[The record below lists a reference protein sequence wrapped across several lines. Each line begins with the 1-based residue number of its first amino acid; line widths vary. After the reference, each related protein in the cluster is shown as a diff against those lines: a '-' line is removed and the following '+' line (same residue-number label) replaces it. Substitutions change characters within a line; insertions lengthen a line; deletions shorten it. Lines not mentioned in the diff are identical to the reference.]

1 MKTGFSILI
10 LTLVWLTEAMAV
22 SNLKV
27 VVSIKPF
34 HSLVSAVMQ
43 GVSEPILL
51 LNGNSSPHSF
61 FLRPSDADSLQNAT
75 LVFWGGERLEQFL
88 AKPIK
93 SLAASAKLVSLQ
105 ETPGLKFWPL
115 RSGKNRQKIEN
126 EESLDHSQ
134 LSNENENGRP
144 IGVDPHIWLDPLN
157 AKMITQNIVQI
168 LSDLDPENAKI
179 IRSNGKKAVIRLND
193 LDQQLRA
200 EMSGIS
206 ARGYMVFHDA
216 FQYFEKRYLL
226 YNIGS
231 VTSRVGHAS
240 SVLRLREVRE
250 TIKKNKVRCIF
261 YEPQFS
267 PKQVQTVIAG
277 TSVKKGEL
285 DPLGAGLVPGVELY
299 FILLNNLSRSL
310 RTCLS

>member
-1 MKTGFSILI
+1 MKTGFCFILI
-10 LTLVWLTEAMAV
+10 LPLLWLTEAMAG
-22 SNLKV
+22 SDLKV

-61 FLRPSDADSLQNAT
+61 SLRPSDADSLQNAT

-88 AKPIK
+88 AKPIH

-105 ETPGLKFWPL
+105 ETPGLRFWPL

-126 EESLDHSQ
+126 EASLDRQ
-134 LSNENENGRP
+134 RSNENENGWP
-144 IGVDPHIWLDPLN
+144 LGVDPHIWLDPLN

-179 IRSNGKKAVIRLND
+179 IRSNGEKAVIRLNE
-193 LDQQLRA
+193 LDQQLRT
-200 EMSGIS
+200 EMSDVS
-206 ARGYMVFHDA
+206 ARVYMVFHDA
-216 FQYFEKRYLL
+216 FQYFEKRYQLN
-226 YNIGS
+226 YIGS
-231 VTSRVGHAS
+231 VTHRVGHAS
-240 SVLRLREVRE
+240 SVRRLREVRK

-267 PKQVQTVIAG
+267 PKLVQTVIAG
-277 TSVKKGEL
+277 SSVKKGEL

-299 FILLNNLSRSL
+299 FTLLNNLSRSL

>member
-1 MKTGFSILI
+1 MKTGFCFILI
-10 LTLVWLTEAMAV
+10 LPLLWLTEAMAG
-22 SNLKV
+22 SDLKV

-61 FLRPSDADSLQNAT
+61 SLRPSDADSLQNAT

-88 AKPIK
+88 AKPIH

-105 ETPGLKFWPL
+105 ETPGLRFWPL

-126 EESLDHSQ
+126 EASLDRQ
-134 LSNENENGRP
+134 LSNENENGWP
-144 IGVDPHIWLDPLN
+144 LGVDPHIWLDLPQRKNDHSEYN
-157 AKMITQNIVQI
+157 AK
-168 LSDLDPENAKI
+168 L
-179 IRSNGKKAVIRLND
+179 IRSNGEKAVIRLNE
-193 LDQQLRA
+193 LDQQLRT
-200 EMSGIS
+200 EMSDVS
-206 ARGYMVFHDA
+206 ARVYMVFHDA

-226 YNIGS
+226 NNIGS
-231 VTSRVGHAS
+231 VTNRVGHAP
-240 SVLRLREVRE
+240 SVRRLREVRK

-267 PKQVQTVIAG
+267 PKLVQTVIAG
-277 TSVKKGEL
+277 ASVKKGEL

-299 FILLNNLSRSL
+299 FTLLNNLSRSL